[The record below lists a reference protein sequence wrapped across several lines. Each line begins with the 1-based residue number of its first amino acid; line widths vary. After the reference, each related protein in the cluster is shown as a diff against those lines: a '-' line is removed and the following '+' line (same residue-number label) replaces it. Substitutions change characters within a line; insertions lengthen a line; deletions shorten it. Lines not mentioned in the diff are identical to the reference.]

1 METNQINPGLQR
13 QRRLS
18 KLVSMQDVKRKKINE
33 TDDYFDKL
41 RDEFPKIIEQ
51 HQEDVDKL

>member
-41 RDEFPKIIEQ
+41 RDEFPKIIE
-51 HQEDVDKL
+51 

>member
-1 METNQINPGLQR
+1 MPLASTIESKKGIPGLQR

-18 KLVSMQDVKRKKINE
+18 KLVSMQDIKRKKINE

-41 RDEFPKIIEQ
+41 RDEFPQLIE
-51 HQEDVDKL
+51 